1 MKKTFLTILGVAALM
16 VACTPKQKE
25 AEPAAEGDQVA
36 AEAAAPAE
44 APAEEKVLTAKDLQ
58 PGKSQIDSVSYLL
71 GVNIGSMIKGNN
83 FGDLNYKKFLAG
95 IKDFIKAEGNPYS
108 EGFDNQFK
116 IAPSTMGEV
125 INGYLMQRQQYVGMV
140 NKEAGEKFL
149 AANAG
154 RPGVEV
160 SPSGLQYKIVA
171 PGDAELKPG
180 PQDTV
185 LVRYCGKL
193 LDGTIFDETKED
205 ADPVRLTLN
214 RVIPGWTEGM
224 QLVGK
229 GGEIDLFIPGD
240 LAYGARGN
248 QGIEPNSTLIFNVKI
263 EDVFPYVAPAVE
275 EEAK

>member
-1 MKKTFLTILGVAALM
+1 MKKSIFAIFGVAAIM

-25 AEPAAEGDQVA
+25 AEPVAEGEKAAVE
-36 AEAAAPAE
+36 AEAPAA
-44 APAEEKVLTAKDLQ
+44 APAEEKVLTADDLK

-83 FGDLNYKKFLAG
+83 FGDLNYKKFLNG
-95 IKDFIKAEGNPYS
+95 IKDFLKAEGNPYA
-108 EGFDNQFK
+108 EGFDDQFK

-149 AANAG
+149 AANAN
-154 RPGVEV
+154 RPGVQV

-171 PGDAELKPG
+171 PGDNEVKPG
-180 PQDTV
+180 PKDTV
-185 LVRYCGKL
+185 LVRYCGKTI
-193 LDGTIFDETKED
+193 DGTVFDETKEG

-263 EDVFPYVAPAVE
+263 EDVFPFVEPVVE
-275 EEAK
+275 EEKK